1 MNLPKK
7 PALSALLLALAA
19 LLCHA
24 ASPADIDEEDP
35 YFILSG
41 QADQAAAEG
50 DYEASAARLLEA
62 MAVRPDAPEN
72 VMLLSN
78 LGMIYSYL
86 DRDSL
91 AIATLTAAL
100 DRAPAMRTVLAN
112 RAHVY
117 LKIGRDP
124 EARADLDRLVAL
136 DSLNAEGRYLRGLL
150 ALAANEDS
158 LAAADFAV
166 LESLSPE
173 GLPTAIAR
181 AALLTKQ
188 GLAADA
194 LPYLRR
200 MASLAPRPEH
210 FAALAETFLALGR
223 LSEAGETISEGME
236 KFPDNAELYLCR
248 AKLHRDLY
256 ELDRAR
262 ADARQAQRLGIPRD
276 KIKALGL

>member
-7 PALSALLLALAA
+7 LALSALLILIATIAV
-19 LLCHA
+19 HA
-24 ASPADIDEEDP
+24 AGKDIDEEDP

-50 DYEASAARLLEA
+50 DYEAAAARLLEA
-62 MAVRPDAPEN
+62 MSIRPDAPEN

-91 AIATLTAAL
+91 AIATLSAAL

-117 LKIGRDP
+117 LKSGRDLD
-124 EARADLDRLVAL
+124 ARRDLDRLVAV

-166 LESLSPE
+166 LESLDPK

-181 AALLTKQ
+181 ASLLTKQ
-188 GLAADA
+188 GHAVDA

-200 MASLAPRPEH
+200 MASLNPQPEH
-210 FAALAETFLALGR
+210 FAALAETYLSLGR
-223 LSEAGETISEGME
+223 LSEAGETIRDGME
-236 KFPDNAELYLCR
+236 KYPDNAELYYCR

-262 ADARQAQRLGIPRD
+262 QDARQAQRLGIPRD

>member
-7 PALSALLLALAA
+7 HALSALLILLAA

-24 ASPADIDEEDP
+24 AGDRHIDEEDP
-35 YFILSG
+35 YFLLSG

-50 DYEASAARLLEA
+50 DYEAAAARLLEA

-72 VMLLSN
+72 IMLLSN

-91 AIATLTAAL
+91 SIATLTAAL

-117 LKIGRDP
+117 LKIGRDLD
-124 EARADLDRLVAL
+124 ARRDLDRLIEA

-150 ALAANEDS
+150 ALAADEDS
-158 LAAADFAV
+158 LAEADFAV

-188 GLAADA
+188 AKSADA

-200 MASLAPRPEH
+200 MASLDPQPEH
-210 FAALAETFLALGR
+210 FAALAETYLALGR
-223 LSEAGETISEGME
+223 LSEAGSAIREGME
-236 KFPDNAELYLCR
+236 KFPDNAELYFCR

-262 ADARQAQRLGIPRD
+262 QDAKQAQRLGIPRD
-276 KIKALGL
+276 RIKALGL